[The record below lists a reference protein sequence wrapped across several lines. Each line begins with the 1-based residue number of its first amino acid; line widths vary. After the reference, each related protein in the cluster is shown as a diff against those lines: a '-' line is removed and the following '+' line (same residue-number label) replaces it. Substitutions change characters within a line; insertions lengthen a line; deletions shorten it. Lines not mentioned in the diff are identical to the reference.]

1 MKGIRNGKR
10 ALDKKS
16 KRSMDTHIVADSD
29 LLIKS
34 KSKKLQYGGKKSMDN
49 SLTVETVLSQREKY
63 NLAFPFIAEQQQINP
78 YYKLIVSQYRVDI
91 SPDSKDFC

>member
-16 KRSMDTHIVADSD
+16 KRSMDTHIVADPD

-34 KSKKLQYGGKKSMDN
+34 KSKKN
-49 SLTVETVLSQREKY
+49 Y
-63 NLAFPFIAEQQQINP
+63 NMEVNFYERII
-78 YYKLIVSQYRVDI
+78 YH
-91 SPDSKDFC
+91 